1 MFHACEIPTA
11 SLSGVSAQPSRNE
24 SSAILRR
31 NLGRLSKAAMARMES
46 DMPWFRELSAQERSW
61 VGMVVQNGIRAFA
74 EWFDAHGPDT
84 TLMED
89 AESVLASD
97 IFGSAPRAFAGVVS
111 LEQTVELSRLTFD
124 VVESNLSA
132 MIRTDRT
139 QELHNALLRF
149 GREYAFAT
157 AQVYARA
164 AEARGAWDARLE
176 ALVVDGVLREQPE
189 EAVLSQAGALGW
201 SERGQVAVVLGGA
214 PGQRALAQVFDDV
227 RRITRAADMDALCG
241 SRGNRIVVVLG
252 GVDDPAAAT
261 RLISGQFAPGP
272 VVHGPLTPDLG
283 HAHVSAQAA
292 ASGFRAANAW
302 PGAPRPVSSEDLLP
316 ERVLSGDEAASEQLV
331 TEVYA
336 PLVEAR
342 GTLIETLDA
351 YFGNG
356 GSVEATGRALFVHP
370 NTVRYRLRQTA
381 ELTGL
386 TPNDPRHAYAIRLAI
401 TLGRLREA

>member
-1 MFHACEIPTA
+1 MSAKPT
-11 SLSGVSAQPSRNE
+11 RNE

-31 NLGRLSKAAMARMES
+31 NLGKLSKAAMARMES

-74 EWFDAHGPDT
+74 DWYDHHSTET

-111 LEQTVELSRLTFD
+111 LEQTVQLSRLTID
-124 VVESNLSA
+124 VVEANLNS

-189 EAVLSQAGALGW
+189 ETVLSQAGALGW
-201 SERGQVAVVLGGA
+201 RDRGQVAVVLGAA
-214 PGQRALAQVFDDV
+214 PGDRPLAHVFDDV
-227 RRITRAADMDALCG
+227 RRLARAGHMDAMCA
-241 SRGNRIVVVLG
+241 SRGDRIVVVLG
-252 GVDDPAAAT
+252 GVEDPAAAAV
-261 RLISGQFAPGP
+261 RLADVFGPGP
-272 VVHGPLTPDLG
+272 VVHGPLTPDLA

-292 ASGFRAANAW
+292 ASGYRAAAAW

-316 ERVLSGDEAASEQLV
+316 ERVLAGDDAAREQLLS
-331 TEVYA
+331 EVYGA
-336 PLVEAR
+336 LVEAR

-351 YFGNG
+351 YFGHG

-401 TLGRLREA
+401 TLGRLSGV